1 MKWSVGIL
9 VAVWSS
15 LLFAEVV
22 KEETAESFIKVN
34 MTLELDGV
42 ERSIDQTR
50 ESLDQIGVALGQI
63 AQSDNLNADQQRMLG
78 DTIENLNQLLHL
90 SKASV
95 ESLPQAFERSKQT
108 ISDESK
114 VFMDDLRFKVLLVVA
129 AIGLVVV
136 LVIAAIGWFILR
148 PMQSSLVAVTQNI
161 ASMAGAIKTTADA
174 LDSISNQQGEIAKR
188 LERHVD
194 SADKS

>member
-1 MKWSVGIL
+1 MKWSIGIL
-9 VAVWSS
+9 VAIWSS

-22 KEETAESFIKVN
+22 KEEPAESFIKVN

-50 ESLDQIGVALGQI
+50 ESLDKIGVALGQI

-78 DTIENLNQLLHL
+78 DTIENLNQLVHL

-95 ESLPQAFERSKQT
+95 ESLPQAFEHSKQT

-114 VFMDDLRFKVLLVVA
+114 VFMNDLRFKVLLVVA

-148 PMQSSLVAVTQNI
+148 PMQSSMVAVTQNI

-174 LDSISNQQGEIAKR
+174 LDSISSQQGEIAKR